1 MQIPWKSIVIVI
13 FLVLAGLGFY
23 ASGPLARADTVTQ
36 VIRESVWIEAPNRFE
51 IQGKNECTGFA
62 VAYVLRH
69 FEIEVTGKEIYDAVR
84 FKLPSGRVLPR
95 GPINELRRHGIQA
108 QVYTGTLNTLK
119 ARLSMG
125 NPIIVIT
132 GDGLKWMHYFVLV
145 GYDEP
150 TKELHFYDPEIAE
163 YGNGK
168 APGNRILTEEQFLKL
183 WNTHIPGFRNIYI
196 VCTPSE
202 GRHNSG
208 LNAFKR

>member
-1 MQIPWKSIVIVI
+1 MQIPWKIVI
-13 FLVLAGLGFY
+13 FLVLAGLGLY

-69 FEIEVTGKEIYDAVR
+69 FGIEVTGKEIYDAVR

-119 ARLSMG
+119 ARLS
-125 NPIIVIT
+125 N
-132 GDGLKWMHYFVLV
+132 GLKWMHYFVLV

>member
-1 MQIPWKSIVIVI
+1 MQIPWKIVI
-13 FLVLAGLGFY
+13 FLVLAGLGLY

-69 FEIEVTGKEIYDAVR
+69 FGIEVTGKEIYDAVR

-119 ARLSMG
+119 ARLS
-125 NPIIVIT
+125 
-132 GDGLKWMHYFVLV
+132 
-145 GYDEP
+145 
-150 TKELHFYDPEIAE
+150 
-163 YGNGK
+163 
-168 APGNRILTEEQFLKL
+168 
-183 WNTHIPGFRNIYI
+183 
-196 VCTPSE
+196 
-202 GRHNSG
+202 
-208 LNAFKR
+208 

>member
-1 MQIPWKSIVIVI
+1 M
-13 FLVLAGLGFY
+13 
-23 ASGPLARADTVTQ
+23 TQ

-95 GPINELRRHGIQA
+95 GPINELRRHGIHA

-125 NPIIVIT
+125 NPIIVVT

-163 YGNGK
+163 DGNGK
-168 APGNRILTEEQFLKL
+168 DPRKS
-183 WNTHIPGFRNIYI
+183 HIGRRTVLEI
-196 VCTPSE
+196 VEHS
-202 GRHNSG
+202 HSG
-208 LNAFKR
+208 LPKYLHSMYTIRRQTQ

>member
-1 MQIPWKSIVIVI
+1 LQIPWKIVI
-13 FLVLAGLGFY
+13 FLVLAGLGLY

-69 FEIEVTGKEIYDAVR
+69 FGIEVTGKEIYDAVR

-119 ARLSMG
+119 ARLS
-125 NPIIVIT
+125 N
-132 GDGLKWMHYFVLV
+132 GLKWMHYFVLV